1 MNLKKSKVVSFFILC
16 MAVILLA
23 GCESD
28 KSVKTEPVHEEEIAN
43 LDALLQENGIESY
56 EVKAVV
62 EKEDSAYVLMET
74 WGDDSQGQ
82 MICQVKDTE
91 VSWIANWEI
100 EEGTITRTMDV
111 DTAGNFYILEEQQR
125 NETVHTNIKRVE
137 CGKESVE
144 EIPFDTW
151 IEKNDSVQFIQSDGV
166 QKLYLFFESG
176 KITVLSADLQW
187 VRDITGYEGE
197 YLIDAA
203 RLQDGNIIFIS
214 AKYKGNQEIL
224 TLYEVEK
231 EAGATKELLVL
242 PEGRYGS
249 EILFSGTGI
258 YDYYIKGENE
268 ILGGIRE
275 QSSLIPVIRFQDAD
289 IVPSEIQFVCAFA
302 EDKLFAVKES
312 ETVDLIYIAKGREKG
327 EEEKEVLYLASLDS
341 DSVMEKEVADFN
353 KNNKDY
359 RIELKNY
366 GDYEEPVQSFL
377 VDLATGAEIDMVEFP
392 PEETD
397 KLMAKGIFADLYP
410 FIDSD
415 ITLQREDFY
424 DNMLKAFEYDGKLYQ
439 SVSFVH
445 LYGWVTRKSQL
456 SEFGQWDFESFQSY
470 IEHNSG
476 DNIFTDTSV
485 EEILK
490 QMIMISSNEL
500 LDWDQKACH
509 FETGTFEEILKL
521 AKQYGSNSSQI
532 SLEDK
537 VPALIE
543 NRLLFVETP
552 LAIED
557 IYMYSEALGEDMT
570 VVASPFAKHL
580 GANLYSTMP
589 QLGIIAKS
597 SRSDG
602 AWQFVRR
609 FFTRQYQDISDDD
622 SFLQSG
628 YTGFPVRKDCM
639 ENLLQRFTATEDYE
653 KNGKWY
659 TALKPN
665 DYSISWDG
673 YDIEVGPLGKSE
685 EELLRELLSNASW
698 KQGIDSTIQDIIM
711 EESKAYFDGEKDAE
725 AVAKIIQNRV
735 SIYMNE

>member
-1 MNLKKSKVVSFFILC
+1 MNLKNSKVVFVLIC
-16 MAVILLA
+16 MVSMLLA
-23 GCESD
+23 GCGSD
-28 KSVKTEPVHEEEIAN
+28 NGVKTEPVHEEEIAN
-43 LDALLQENGIESY
+43 LDELLQENGIESY

-62 EKEDSAYVLMET
+62 EKENSAYILLET

-82 MICQVKDTE
+82 VIYQVKDTE
-91 VSWIANWEI
+91 VSRIANWEI

-111 DTAGNFYILEEQQR
+111 DTVGNFYILEEQQK

-144 EIPFDTW
+144 EIPLDSW
-151 IEKNDSVQFIQSDGV
+151 IEKNDSVQFIQLDGV
-166 QKLYLFFESG
+166 QNLYLFFESG
-176 KITVLSADLQW
+176 KIMVLSADLQW
-187 VRDITGYEGE
+187 VRDITGHEKE
-197 YLIDAA
+197 YLIDSA
-203 RLQDGNIIFIS
+203 RLQDGNIIFVS
-214 AKYKGNQEIL
+214 AQYKGDQEIL
-224 TLYEVEK
+224 SLYEVEK
-231 EAGATKELLVL
+231 EAGTTKELLVL

-249 EILFSGTGI
+249 KLLFSGTGI
-258 YDYYIKGENE
+258 YDYYIIGENE

-275 QSSLIPVIRFQDAD
+275 QSNLTPVIRFQDAD

-312 ETVDLIYIAKGREKG
+312 ETVDLIYIAKGQKKG

-353 KNNKDY
+353 KHNKNY

-366 GDYEEPVQSFL
+366 GDYEEPMQSFL
-377 VDLATGAEIDMVEFP
+377 VDLATGVEIDMVEFL

-397 KLMAKGIFADLYP
+397 KLMAKEIFADLYP

-424 DNMLKAFEYDGKLYQ
+424 DNMLGAFEYEGKLYQ

-445 LYGWVTRKSQL
+445 LYGWVTRKSHL
-456 SEFGQWDFESFQSY
+456 SEYGQWDFESFQSY
-470 IEHNSG
+470 IEHNPG

-500 LDWDQKACH
+500 LDWNQKTCH
-509 FETGTFEEILKL
+509 FETGTFEDILKL

-532 SLEDK
+532 SLEDR
-537 VPALIE
+537 VPALID
-543 NRLLFVETP
+543 NRLLFVETS

-557 IYMYSEALGEDMT
+557 LYMYSEALGEDMA
-570 VVASPFAKHL
+570 VVASPFTEHL

-589 QLGIIAKS
+589 QVGIVAKS
-597 SRSDG
+597 SKSDG

-609 FFTRQYQDISDDD
+609 FFTRQYQDISGDDN
-622 SFLQSG
+622 FLQSG
-628 YTGFPVRKDCM
+628 FIGFPVRKDCM
-639 ENLLQRFTATEDYE
+639 ENLIQRFTATEDYE
-653 KNGKWY
+653 KDGKWY

-685 EELLRELLSNASW
+685 EKLLRELLSSASCR
-698 KQGIDSTIQDIIM
+698 QGIDPTIQDIIL

>member
-1 MNLKKSKVVSFFILC
+1 MNLKNSKVFFLICMVS
-16 MAVILLA
+16 ILLA
-23 GCESD
+23 GCGSD
-28 KSVKTEPVHEEEIAN
+28 KRVKTEPVHEEEIAN
-43 LDALLQENGIESY
+43 LDELLQENGIGSY

-62 EKEDSAYVLMET
+62 EKENSAYVLMET

-82 MICQVKDTE
+82 VIYQVKDTE

-100 EEGTITRTMDV
+100 EEGTITKTMDV
-111 DTAGNFYILEEQQR
+111 DTVGNFYILEEQQK

-144 EIPFDTW
+144 EISLDTW
-151 IEKNDSVQFIQSDGV
+151 IEKNDSVQFIQLDGV
-166 QKLYLFFESG
+166 QNLYLFFESG
-176 KITVLSADLQW
+176 KIMVLSADLQW
-187 VRDITGYEGE
+187 VRNITGHERE

-203 RLQDGNIIFIS
+203 RLQDGNIIFVS
-214 AKYKGNQEIL
+214 AKYKGDQEIL
-224 TLYEVEK
+224 SLYEVEK
-231 EAGATKELLVL
+231 EAGTTKELLVL

-249 EILFSGTGI
+249 KLLFSGTGI

-275 QSSLIPVIRFQDAD
+275 QSSLTPVIRLQDAD
-289 IVPSEIQFVCAFA
+289 IVSSEIQFVCALA
-302 EDKLFAVKES
+302 EGKLFAVKES
-312 ETVDLIYIAKGREKG
+312 ETVDLIYIAKGRKKG

-353 KNNKDY
+353 KHNKNY

-392 PEETD
+392 PEEAD
-397 KLMAKGIFADLYP
+397 KLIAKGIFADLYP

-424 DNMLKAFEYDGKLYQ
+424 GNMLKAFEYEGKLYQ

-445 LYGWVTRKSQL
+445 LYGWVTRKSHL
-456 SEFGQWDFESFQSY
+456 SEFGRWDFESFQSY
-470 IEHNSG
+470 IEHNPG

-500 LDWDQKACH
+500 LDWDQKTCH
-509 FETGTFEEILKL
+509 FETGTFEDILKL

-537 VPALIE
+537 VPALID

-557 IYMYSEALGEDMT
+557 LYMYSEALGEDMA
-570 VVASPFAKHL
+570 VVASPFTEHL

-589 QLGIIAKS
+589 QLGMIAKS
-597 SRSDG
+597 SRQDG

-622 SFLQSG
+622 KFLQSRAI
-628 YTGFPVRKDCM
+628 GFPVRKDCM
-639 ENLLQRFTATEDYE
+639 ENLIQRFTATEDYE
-653 KNGKWY
+653 KDGKWY

-698 KQGIDSTIQDIIM
+698 RQGIDPTIQDIIM

>member
-1 MNLKKSKVVSFFILC
+1 MNLKNSKVVFVLIC
-16 MAVILLA
+16 MVSMLLT
-23 GCESD
+23 GCGSD
-28 KSVKTEPVHEEEIAN
+28 NEVKTEPVHEEEIAN
-43 LDALLQENGIESY
+43 LDELLQENGIGSY

-62 EKEDSAYVLMET
+62 EKENSAYILLET

-82 MICQVKDTE
+82 VIYQVKDTE
-91 VSWIANWEI
+91 VSRIANWEI

-111 DTAGNFYILEEQQR
+111 DTVGNFYILEEQQK

-137 CGKESVE
+137 CGKESFE
-144 EIPFDTW
+144 EIPLDSW

-166 QKLYLFFESG
+166 QNLYLFFESG

-187 VRDITGYEGE
+187 VRDITGHEKE

-203 RLQDGNIIFIS
+203 RLQDGNIIFVS
-214 AKYKGNQEIL
+214 AQYKGDQEIL
-224 TLYEVEK
+224 SLYEVEK
-231 EAGATKELLVL
+231 EAGTTKELLVL

-249 EILFSGTGI
+249 KLLFSGTGI
-258 YDYYIKGENE
+258 YDYYIIGENE

-275 QSSLIPVIRFQDAD
+275 QSNLTPVIRFQDAD

-312 ETVDLIYIAKGREKG
+312 ETVDLIYIAKGRKKG

-353 KNNKDY
+353 KHNKNY

-397 KLMAKGIFADLYP
+397 KLMAKEIFADLYP

-424 DNMLKAFEYDGKLYQ
+424 DNMLEAFEYEGKLYQ

-445 LYGWVTRKSQL
+445 LYGWVTRKSHL
-456 SEFGQWDFESFQSY
+456 SEYGQWDFESFQSY
-470 IEHNSG
+470 IEHNPG

-500 LDWDQKACH
+500 LDWNQKTCH
-509 FETGTFEEILKL
+509 FETGTFEDILEL
-521 AKQYGSNSSQI
+521 AKQNGSNGSQI

-537 VPALIE
+537 VPALID

-557 IYMYSEALGEDMT
+557 LYMYSEALGEDMA
-570 VVASPFAKHL
+570 VVASPFTEHL

-589 QLGIIAKS
+589 QVGILAKS
-597 SRSDG
+597 SRTDG

-622 SFLQSG
+622 NFLQSG
-628 YTGFPVRKDCM
+628 FIGFPVRKDCV
-639 ENLLQRFTATEDYE
+639 ENLIQRFTATEDYE
-653 KNGKWY
+653 KDGKWY
-659 TALKPN
+659 TALKSN

-685 EELLRELLSNASW
+685 EKLLRELLSSASCR
-698 KQGIDSTIQDIIM
+698 QGLDPTIQDIIL

>member
-1 MNLKKSKVVSFFILC
+1 MNLKNTKVVSFLIC
-16 MAVILLA
+16 MVSILLA
-23 GCESD
+23 GCGSD
-28 KSVKTEPVHEEEIAN
+28 KRVKTEPVHEEEIVN
-43 LDALLQENGIESY
+43 LDELLQENGIGAY

-62 EKEDSAYVLMET
+62 EKENSAYVLMET

-82 MICQVKDTE
+82 VIYQVKDTE

-111 DTAGNFYILEEQQR
+111 DTVGNFYILEEQQK

-137 CGKESVE
+137 CGKESVD
-144 EIPFDTW
+144 EIPLDTW
-151 IEKNDSVQFIQSDGV
+151 IEKNDSVQFIQLDGV
-166 QKLYLFFESG
+166 QNLYLFFESG
-176 KITVLSADLQW
+176 KIMVLSADLQW
-187 VRDITGYEGE
+187 VRDITGHERE
-197 YLIDAA
+197 YLLDAA
-203 RLQDGNIIFIS
+203 RLQDGNIIFVS
-214 AKYKGNQEIL
+214 AKYKGDQEIL
-224 TLYEVEK
+224 SLYEVEK
-231 EAGATKELLVL
+231 EAGTTKELLVL

-249 EILFSGTGI
+249 KLLFSGTGI

-275 QSSLIPVIRFQDAD
+275 QSNLTPAIRFQDAD

-312 ETVDLIYIAKGREKG
+312 ETVDLIYIAKGQKKG

-353 KNNKDY
+353 KHNKNY

-392 PEETD
+392 SEETD
-397 KLMAKGIFADLYP
+397 KLMAKEIFADLYP

-424 DNMLKAFEYDGKLYQ
+424 DNMLKAFEYEGKLYQ

-445 LYGWVTRKSQL
+445 LYGWVTRKSHL
-456 SEFGQWDFESFQSY
+456 SEFGRWDFDSFQSY
-470 IEHNSG
+470 IEHNPG

-500 LDWDQKACH
+500 LDWDQKTCH
-509 FETGTFEEILKL
+509 FETGTFEDILKF

-537 VPALIE
+537 VPALID

-557 IYMYSEALGEDMT
+557 LYMYSEALGEDMA
-570 VVASPFAKHL
+570 VVASPFTEHL
-580 GANLYSTMP
+580 GVNLYSTMP
-589 QLGIIAKS
+589 QLGMIAKS
-597 SRSDG
+597 SRPDG

-622 SFLQSG
+622 NFLQSG
-628 YTGFPVRKDCM
+628 FTGFPVRKDCM
-639 ENLLQRFTATEDYE
+639 ENLIQRFTATENYE
-653 KNGKWY
+653 KDGKWY
-659 TALKPN
+659 KALKPN

-698 KQGIDSTIQDIIM
+698 RQGIDPTIQDIIM
-711 EESKAYFDGEKDAE
+711 EESEAYFDGEKDAE

>member
-1 MNLKKSKVVSFFILC
+1 MNLKKSKVVSFLIC
-16 MAVILLA
+16 MISILLA
-23 GCESD
+23 GCGSD
-28 KSVKTEPVHEEEIAN
+28 KEVKTEPMHEEEIVN
-43 LDALLQENGIESY
+43 LDELLQEIGIESY
-56 EVKAVV
+56 EVKAVA
-62 EKEDSAYVLMET
+62 EEENSAYVLMET

-82 MICQVKDTE
+82 VIYQVKDTE

-100 EEGTITRTMDV
+100 DEDTITRTMDI
-111 DTAGNFYILEEQQR
+111 DTESNFYILEEQQK
-125 NETVHTNIKRVE
+125 NGTVHTNIKRVE
-137 CGKESVE
+137 CGKESVK
-144 EIPFDTW
+144 EIPLDAW
-151 IEKNDSVQFIQSDGV
+151 IEKNDSVQFIQLDGM
-166 QKLYLFFESG
+166 QNLYLFFESG
-176 KITVLSADLQW
+176 RIKVLSADLQR
-187 VRDITGYEGE
+187 VRDITGHEGE

-214 AKYKGNQEIL
+214 AKYKGDQEIL
-224 TLYEVEK
+224 SLYEVEK
-231 EAGATKELLVL
+231 EVGTAKELLVL
-242 PEGRYGS
+242 PEGSYGS
-249 EILFSGTGI
+249 RLLFSGTGI

-275 QSSLIPVIRFQDAD
+275 QSDLTPVIRFQDVD
-289 IVPSEIQFVCAFA
+289 IVPSEIQFICAFA

-312 ETVDLIYIAKGREKG
+312 ETVDLIYIAQGRKIG

-341 DSVMEKEVADFN
+341 DSVIEKEAAEFN
-353 KNNKDY
+353 KQNKNY

-366 GDYEEPVQSFL
+366 GDYEDPMQSFL
-377 VDLATGAEIDMVEFP
+377 IDLATGAEIDMVELL
-392 PEETD
+392 PEEMD
-397 KLMAKGIFADLYP
+397 KLMAKNIFADLYP

-415 ITLQREDFY
+415 STLQREDFY
-424 DNMLKAFEYDGKLYQ
+424 DNMLKAFEYEGKLYQ

-445 LYGWVTRKSQL
+445 LYGWVTRKSHL
-456 SEFGQWDFESFQSY
+456 SEFGRWDLEAFQSY
-470 IEHNSG
+470 IEHNPG

-490 QMIMISSNEL
+490 QMIMVSSNEL
-500 LDWDQKACH
+500 LDWEQKICY
-509 FETGTFEEILKL
+509 FETGTFENILKL
-521 AKQYGSNSSQI
+521 AKQYGSNSSRI

-537 VPALIE
+537 VPALID
-543 NRLLFVETP
+543 NRLLFVETQ

-570 VVASPFAKHL
+570 VVASPFTEHL

-597 SRSDG
+597 SRLDG

-609 FFTRQYQDISDDD
+609 FFTRQYQDISGNDK
-622 SFLQSG
+622 FLQSG
-628 YTGFPVRKDCM
+628 YTGFPVRKDCV
-639 ENLLQRFTATEDYE
+639 ENLIQRFTATEDYE
-653 KNGKWY
+653 QDGKWV

-673 YDIEVGPLGKSE
+673 YEIEVGPLGKSGE
-685 EELLRELLSNASW
+685 EMLRELLSNASC
-698 KQGIDSTIQDIIM
+698 KQGIDPTIQDIIM
-711 EESKAYFDGEKDAE
+711 EESKAYFAGEKDAE

>member
-1 MNLKKSKVVSFFILC
+1 MNLKNSKVVFVLIC
-16 MAVILLA
+16 MVSMLLA
-23 GCESD
+23 GCGSD
-28 KSVKTEPVHEEEIAN
+28 NEVKTEPVHEEEIAN
-43 LDALLQENGIESY
+43 LDELLQENGIGSY

-62 EKEDSAYVLMET
+62 EKENSAYILLET

-82 MICQVKDTE
+82 VIYQVKDTE
-91 VSWIANWEI
+91 LSRIANWEI

-111 DTAGNFYILEEQQR
+111 DTVGNFYILEEQQK

-144 EIPFDTW
+144 EIPLDSW

-166 QKLYLFFESG
+166 QNLYLFFESG
-176 KITVLSADLQW
+176 KIMVLSADLQW
-187 VRDITGYEGE
+187 VRDITGHEKE

-203 RLQDGNIIFIS
+203 RLQDGNIIFVS
-214 AKYKGNQEIL
+214 AQYKGDQEIL
-224 TLYEVEK
+224 SLYEVEK
-231 EAGATKELLVL
+231 EAGTTKELLVL

-249 EILFSGTGI
+249 ELLFSGTGI

-275 QSSLIPVIRFQDAD
+275 QSNLTPVIRFQDAD

-312 ETVDLIYIAKGREKG
+312 ETVDLIYIAKGRKKG
-327 EEEKEVLYLASLDS
+327 EEEKEVLYLASLDG

-353 KNNKDY
+353 KHNKNY

-397 KLMAKGIFADLYP
+397 KLIAKGIFADLYP

-415 ITLQREDFY
+415 ITLQREAFY
-424 DNMLKAFEYDGKLYQ
+424 DNMLEAFEYEGKLYQ

-445 LYGWVTRKSQL
+445 LYGWVTRKSHL
-456 SEFGQWDFESFQSY
+456 SEFGRWDFESFQSY
-470 IEHNSG
+470 IEHNPG

-500 LDWDQKACH
+500 LDWNQKTCH
-509 FETGTFEEILKL
+509 FETGTFEDILKL
-521 AKQYGSNSSQI
+521 AKQYGSNGSQI
-532 SLEDK
+532 SLEDR
-537 VPALIE
+537 VPALID

-557 IYMYSEALGEDMT
+557 LYMYSEALGEDMA
-570 VVASPFAKHL
+570 VVASPFTEHL

-589 QLGIIAKS
+589 QVGILAKS
-597 SRSDG
+597 TRTDG

-622 SFLQSG
+622 NFLQSG
-628 YTGFPVRKDCM
+628 FIGFPVRKDCM
-639 ENLLQRFTATEDYE
+639 ENLIQRFTATEDYE
-653 KNGKWY
+653 KDGKWY

-685 EELLRELLSNASW
+685 EELLRELLSGASCR
-698 KQGIDSTIQDIIM
+698 QGIDPTIQDIIL

>member
-1 MNLKKSKVVSFFILC
+1 MNLKKSKVVSFFIVC
-16 MAVILLA
+16 MTTILLA

-62 EKEDSAYVLMET
+62 EKEASAYVLVET

-144 EIPFDTW
+144 EIPLDTW

-203 RLQDGNIIFIS
+203 RLQDGNIIFVS

-289 IVPSEIQFVCAFA
+289 IVPSEIQFVCASA

-327 EEEKEVLYLASLDS
+327 EEEKEILYLASLDS

-359 RIELKNY
+359 CIELKNY

-445 LYGWVTRKSQL
+445 LYGWVTRKSHL
-456 SEFGQWDFESFQSY
+456 SEFGQWDFESFQRY

-500 LDWDQKACH
+500 LDWDQKTCH

-537 VPALIE
+537 VPALID

-597 SRSDG
+597 SRADG

-609 FFTRQYQDISDDD
+609 FFTSQYQDISDDD

-685 EELLRELLSNASW
+685 EELLRELLANASW

>member
-1 MNLKKSKVVSFFILC
+1 MNLKNSKVVFVLIC
-16 MAVILLA
+16 MVSMLLA
-23 GCESD
+23 GCGSD
-28 KSVKTEPVHEEEIAN
+28 NEVKTEPVHEEEIAN
-43 LDALLQENGIESY
+43 LDELLQENGIGSY

-62 EKEDSAYVLMET
+62 EKENSAYILLET

-82 MICQVKDTE
+82 VIYQVKDTE
-91 VSWIANWEI
+91 LSRIANWEI

-111 DTAGNFYILEEQQR
+111 DTVGNFYILEEQQK

-144 EIPFDTW
+144 EIPLDSW

-166 QKLYLFFESG
+166 QNLYLFFESG
-176 KITVLSADLQW
+176 KIMVLSADLQW
-187 VRDITGYEGE
+187 VRDITGHEKE

-203 RLQDGNIIFIS
+203 RLQDGNIIFVS
-214 AKYKGNQEIL
+214 AQYKGDQEIL
-224 TLYEVEK
+224 SLYEVEK
-231 EAGATKELLVL
+231 EAGTTKELLVL

-249 EILFSGTGI
+249 KLLFSGTGI

-275 QSSLIPVIRFQDAD
+275 QSNLTPVIRFQDAD

-312 ETVDLIYIAKGREKG
+312 ETVDLIYIAKGRKKG
-327 EEEKEVLYLASLDS
+327 EEEKEVLYLASLDG

-353 KNNKDY
+353 KHNKNY

-397 KLMAKGIFADLYP
+397 KLIAKGIFADLYP

-415 ITLQREDFY
+415 ITLQREAFY
-424 DNMLKAFEYDGKLYQ
+424 DNMLEAFEYEGKLYQ

-445 LYGWVTRKSQL
+445 LYGWVTRKSHL
-456 SEFGQWDFESFQSY
+456 SEYGQWDFESFQSY
-470 IEHNSG
+470 IEHNPG

-500 LDWDQKACH
+500 LDWNQKTCH
-509 FETGTFEEILKL
+509 FETGTFEDILKL
-521 AKQYGSNSSQI
+521 AKQYGSNGSQI
-532 SLEDK
+532 SLEDR
-537 VPALIE
+537 VPALID

-557 IYMYSEALGEDMT
+557 LYMYSEALGEDMA
-570 VVASPFAKHL
+570 VVASPFTEHL

-589 QLGIIAKS
+589 QVGILAKS
-597 SRSDG
+597 SRTDG

-622 SFLQSG
+622 NFLQSG
-628 YTGFPVRKDCM
+628 FIGFPVRKDCM
-639 ENLLQRFTATEDYE
+639 ENLIQRFTATEDYE
-653 KNGKWY
+653 KDGKWY

-685 EELLRELLSNASW
+685 EKLLRELLSSASCR
-698 KQGIDSTIQDIIM
+698 QGIDPTIQDIIL